1 MAADFIVLEPGMRPY
16 DGAEPALST
25 IFDYW
30 VGKCRGAKPPIRR
43 DLDMVE
49 IPAKVL
55 PLLML
60 FDVDTTGGRMR
71 FRYRLV
77 GTTITQ
83 YAGHDHTGRFLDEV
97 IAPDRAAAIVPSLEA
112 AVKTGTPNTLEAPF
126 AFPNR
131 DFNYV
136 RRLVMPL
143 SSEGTKTDMLMTCF
157 VFKARPEA
165 A

>member
-16 DGAEPALST
+16 DDAEPALSA

-30 VGKCRGAKPPIRR
+30 SGKCRGARPPVRR
-43 DLDMVE
+43 DIDMVD

-60 FDVDTTGGRMR
+60 FDVDTASGRMR
-71 FRYRLV
+71 FRYRLI
-77 GTTITQ
+77 GTTVTQ
-83 YAGHDHTGRFLDEV
+83 YIGHDHTGRFIDEV
-97 IAPDRAAAIVPSLEA
+97 IPPDRAAVVVPSLEA
-112 AVKTGTPNTLEAPF
+112 AVETGKANTLEAAF

-131 DFNYV
+131 DFNHV

-143 SSEGTKTDMLMTCF
+143 SSDGTTTDMLMTCF
-157 VFKARPEA
+157 AFKARPEA
-165 A
+165 T

>member
-16 DGAEPALST
+16 DDAEPALSA

-30 VGKCRGAKPPIRR
+30 AGKCRGAEPPIRR
-43 DLDMVE
+43 DLDMID

-60 FDVDTTGGRMR
+60 FDVDTKSGRMR
-71 FRYRLV
+71 FRYRLI
-77 GTTITQ
+77 GTTVTQ
-83 YAGHDHTGRFLDEV
+83 YIGHDHTGRFLDEV
-97 IAPDRAAAIVPSLEA
+97 IPADRAAVVVPSLEA
-112 AVKTGTPNTLEAPF
+112 AVKTGKANTLEASF

-143 SSEGTKTDMLMTCF
+143 SSEGTKSDMLMTCF